1 MRVLQSPGC
10 EPLFGPFLSD
20 SYVRRTGKSS
30 AGNVGDVAERVH
42 HLRMIHSL
50 FFDLVDRF
58 KIELFQRALRADGDA
73 RCPRDYGN
81 QDGHQN
87 GSVSFEHVF
96 LRERTILFERIG
108 LEFAVEFHVP
118 DRNRRGYRFMVS
130 SPNSTL
136 CLEDWMLLRPVPA
149 VKLAALRSLWFFG
162 SFARTRV
169 HTSGV
174 LL

>member
-1 MRVLQSPGC
+1 MPSSLILLIASRSN
-10 EPLFGPFLSD
+10 FSNGPCARTATPDAPEIMEIKTIHCHSD
-20 SYVRRTGKSS
+20 
-30 AGNVGDVAERVH
+30 
-42 HLRMIHSL
+42 
-50 FFDLVDRF
+50 DRLDF
-58 KIELFQRALRADGDA
+58 HNLADRDA